1 MDCGYPCSG
10 GMDLTRLFSALP
22 EGKWI
27 TASIK
32 LSCFAKNGLDLS
44 RVNAPLLISTDK
56 PFGLTIIDLRLTT
69 DVAKNT
75 IVGCT

>member
-1 MDCGYPCSG
+1 
-10 GMDLTRLFSALP
+10 LTRLFSVLP
-22 EGKWI
+22 EGKWV
-27 TASIK
+27 TASLK
-32 LSCFAKNGLDLS
+32 LSCFGDNGVDLS